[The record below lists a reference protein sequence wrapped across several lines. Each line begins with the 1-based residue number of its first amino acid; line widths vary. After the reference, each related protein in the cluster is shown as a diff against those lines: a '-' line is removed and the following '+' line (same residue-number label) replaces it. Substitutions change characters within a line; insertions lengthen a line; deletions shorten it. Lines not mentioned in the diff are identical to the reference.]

1 MYPIFGLAIIAIAMQ
16 IAAFYVKNGFDW
28 VWFICLEVPLYSF
41 CIWAF
46 VKAWKMYKS
55 TLKKIE
61 ENEKIKQEK
70 LEKENEK

>member
-1 MYPIFGLAIIAIAMQ
+1 MQIIAFHA
-16 IAAFYVKNGFDW
+16 KNGFDW

-46 VKAWKMYKS
+46 VQSWKMYKS
-55 TLKKIE
+55 TLKMIE
-61 ENEKIKQEK
+61 ENEKKRKQEK